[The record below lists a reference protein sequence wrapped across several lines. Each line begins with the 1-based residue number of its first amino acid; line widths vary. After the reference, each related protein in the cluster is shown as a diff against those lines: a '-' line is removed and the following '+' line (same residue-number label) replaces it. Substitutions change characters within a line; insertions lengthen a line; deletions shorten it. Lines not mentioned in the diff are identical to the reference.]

1 MASVGSAPVGFACP
15 MFPGQVFAL
24 GENSKKILSLGKKL
38 QHIKIPLVSIVDDN
52 RSVAD
57 AIFSLIKR

>member
-24 GENSKKILSLGKKL
+24 GENSKKNIELEQKTSAQVKF
-38 QHIKIPLVSIVDDN
+38 PWSRPWTTVD
-52 RSVAD
+52 RWPTQ
-57 AIFSLIKR
+57 F